1 MDIQFKYGK
10 EDLFLQVPD
19 NSKVYT
25 ADYPLENRTAEELL
39 LHSITTPVGGL
50 PLKQLVQQRKK
61 GHVVIVVSDITRPI
75 PYRSFLPSLLDSI
88 IKEGVRKE
96 EIILLVATGMH
107 RPSTQEEK
115 TYMFGELI
123 ATNYRIIDHQA
134 EDENNLAALPGKSW
148 SGTEVRLNRYYV
160 EAGFRILTGLV
171 EPHFMAGFS
180 GGRKAICPGLA
191 SLETIQMFHGYEFLN
206 NPNAANAVLE
216 GNPCHLENSS
226 IARLC
231 PADFSINI
239 VLDQHKQLH
248 TIISGEPFLSHEATI
263 AYLKE
268 RCCKVVD
275 NPADLAITSCGGYP
289 LDETF
294 YQCVKGFVN
303 CLPALKEN
311 GSIIAFGSCTE
322 GIGSSEYE
330 SLMKAY
336 SGRIDDF
343 LKDIKEKSFF
353 IKDQWQFQ
361 MQIRVLKKVGI
372 NNLHFYT
379 AAIPQKELELLSIHA
394 HAISKGDMA
403 AAIQLQ
409 INGAVALGKTIA
421 VLPEGPYCSPVIPD
435 IAGKRDAYLFS
446 ER

>member
-10 EDLFLQVPD
+10 EDLSLQVPD

-25 ADYPLENRTAEELL
+25 ADYPTENRAAEELL
-39 LHSITTPVGGL
+39 VNSITTPVGGL
-50 PLKQLVQQRKK
+50 PLKQLIQQRKA
-61 GHVVIVVSDITRPI
+61 GYVVIVVSDITRPI
-75 PYRSFLPSLLDSI
+75 PYRSFLPALLDSI
-88 IKEGVRKE
+88 VKEGVEKE
-96 EIILLVATGMH
+96 EIVLLVATGMH

-115 TYMFGELI
+115 IYMFGKPVVE
-123 ATNYRIIDHQA
+123 NYRIIDHQA
-134 EDENNLAALPGKSW
+134 EDEDKLAALPGKSW

-206 NPNAANAVLE
+206 NPNAANGVLE
-216 GNPCHLENSS
+216 GNPCHLENNS

-231 PADFSINI
+231 PADFSVNI
-239 VLDQHKQLH
+239 VLDQYKQLH

-268 RCCKVVD
+268 RCCKVVAEPVD
-275 NPADLAITSCGGYP
+275 IAITSCGGYP
-289 LDETF
+289 LDDTF

-322 GIGSSEYE
+322 GIGSLEYE
-330 SLMKAY
+330 SLLKKY

-343 LKDIKEKSFF
+343 LKDIKEGKFF

-361 MQIRVLKKVGI
+361 MQIRVLKKTGI

-379 AAIPQKELELLSIHA
+379 AAIPQKELELLSVHA
-394 HAISKGDMA
+394 HAVSKEDMA
-403 AAIQLQ
+403 TAIQSQ
-409 INGAVALGKTIA
+409 INKAVMLGKTIA
-421 VLPEGPYCSPVIPD
+421 ILPEGPYCSPI
-435 IAGKRDAYLFS
+435 II
-446 ER
+446 

>member
-10 EDLFLQVPD
+10 ESLFLQVPD
-19 NSKVYT
+19 SSKVYT
-25 ADYPLENRTAEELL
+25 ADYPPESSTAEELL
-39 LHSITTPVGGL
+39 LHSLAIPTGSS
-50 PLKQLVQQRKK
+50 PLKQLIRQRKH
-61 GHVVIVVSDITRPI
+61 GRVVIVVSDITRPI
-75 PYRSFLPSLLDSI
+75 PYHSFLPALLNVI
-88 IKEGVRKE
+88 MVEGVKKDD
-96 EIILLVATGMH
+96 ITLLVATGMH
-107 RPSTQEEK
+107 RPSTPEEK
-115 TYMFGELI
+115 TQMFGRSI
-123 ATNYRIIDHQA
+123 AENYRIIDHQA
-134 EDENNLAALPGKSW
+134 EDESNLATLSGKSW
-148 SGTEVRLNRYYV
+148 SGTEVRLNRHYV

-180 GGRKAICPGLA
+180 GGRKTICPGLA
-191 SLETIQMFHGYEFLN
+191 SLETIRMFHGYEFLN

-248 TIISGEPFLSHEATI
+248 TIISGEPFLSHETTI

-268 RCCKVVD
+268 RCCKIVD
-275 NPADLAITSCGGYP
+275 HPVDLAITSCGGSP

-303 CLPALKEN
+303 CLPVLKTN

-322 GIGSSEYE
+322 GIGSTEYE

-336 SGRIDDF
+336 SGRMDDF
-343 LKDIKEKSFF
+343 LRDIKEGRSF

-361 MQIRVLKKVGI
+361 MQIRVLKKTGI

-379 AAIPQKELELLSIHA
+379 AAIPQKELELLSVHA
-394 HAISKGDMA
+394 HAVRKEDMA
-403 AAIQLQ
+403 AAIQSQ
-409 INGAVALGKTIA
+409 INEAVASGKTIA
-421 VLPEGPYCSPVIPD
+421 VLPEGPYCSPIVV
-435 IAGKRDAYLFS
+435 
-446 ER
+446 

>member
-10 EDLFLQVPD
+10 ESLFLQVPES
-19 NSKVYT
+19 SKVYT
-25 ADYPLENRTAEELL
+25 ADYPPESNTAEELL
-39 LHSITTPVGGL
+39 LHSITTPAGGL
-50 PLKQLVQQRKK
+50 PLEQLLRQRKE
-61 GHVVIVVSDITRPI
+61 GRVVIVVSDITRPI
-75 PYRSFLPSLLDSI
+75 PYHSFLPALLNVI
-88 IKEGVRKE
+88 MAEGVKKDDVT
-96 EIILLVATGMH
+96 LLVATGMH
-107 RPSTQEEK
+107 RPSTPEEK
-115 TYMFGELI
+115 IQMFGRWI
-123 ATNYRIIDHQA
+123 AENYRIIDHQA
-134 EDENNLAALPGKSW
+134 EDESSLATLPGKSW
-148 SGTEVRLNRYYV
+148 SGTQVRLNRHYV

-180 GGRKAICPGLA
+180 GGRKTICPGLA
-191 SLETIQMFHGYEFLN
+191 SLETIRMFHGYEFLN

-231 PADFSINI
+231 PADFSVNI
-239 VLDQHKQLH
+239 VLNQHKQLH

-275 NPADLAITSCGGYP
+275 HPVDLAITSCGGSP

-322 GIGSSEYE
+322 GIGSTDYE

-336 SGRIDDF
+336 SGRMDDF
-343 LKDIKEKSFF
+343 LRDIKEGSSF

-361 MQIRVLKKVGI
+361 MQIRVLKKTGI
-372 NNLHFYT
+372 DNLHFYT
-379 AAIPQKELELLSIHA
+379 AAIPQKELELLSVHA
-394 HAISKGDMA
+394 HAVGKEDLA
-403 AAIQLQ
+403 ATIQSQ
-409 INGAVALGKTIA
+409 INEAVASGKTIA
-421 VLPEGPYCSPVIPD
+421 VLPEGPYCSP
-435 IAGKRDAYLFS
+435 IAV
-446 ER
+446 